1 MMALDASYVLQ
12 SADGSR
18 TVAAR
23 DFYQGVYETA
33 LAENELFVEIRIP
46 APAAGTGMSHQK
58 IKRKV
63 GDYAIAI
70 VAAAHPVACLA
81 NAERTTPQQV
91 GVEGWGD

>member
-1 MMALDASYVLQ
+1 MMALDAIYVLQ

-33 LAENELFVEIRIP
+33 LAENELLVEIRIP
-46 APAAGTGMSHQK
+46 APAAGTGMSYQK

-70 VAAAHPVACLA
+70 AAAAAAHPVACLA
-81 NAERTTPQQV
+81 NAE
-91 GVEGWGD
+91 